1 MSFEGKVAAVTGAGS
16 GIGQQ
21 LALQL
26 GRQGCH
32 VAISDAVEEKLLETA
47 KLLGQSNIRCIPTV
61 VDVSD
66 QKAVEDWANA
76 TITEFGSV
84 DYIFNNAGVAL
95 VDEVHSLTYDNFH
108 WLMNINFWGVVHGS
122 KAFLPHF
129 QNKKSGH
136 IINIS
141 SIFGIIAVPTQSAY
155 NAAKFA
161 VRGFSEAMRM
171 EQADTGVKVTC
182 VHPGGIKTDIVRNGR
197 IESAGLGAANRLELE
212 KKFDAQAKT
221 TAEEAAKVIL
231 DGVSTGKPRIL
242 IGSDA
247 RFLDR
252 LQRLFPQKYPKI
264 LGFLSSLK
272 KK

>member
-16 GIGQQ
+16 GIGRQ

-26 GRQGCH
+26 ASRGCH
-32 VAISDAVEEKLLETA
+32 VAISDAAEEKLQETA
-47 KLLGQSNIRCIPTV
+47 RLLGHSNIRFISTI

-66 QKAVEDWANA
+66 QQAVEKWAQA
-76 TITEFGSV
+76 TITEFGTV

-141 SIFGIIAVPTQSAY
+141 SIVGIIAFPTQSAY
-155 NAAKFA
+155 NASKFA
-161 VRGFSEAMRM
+161 VKGFTEAMRM
-171 EQADTGVKVTC
+171 EQAGTGVKVTC
-182 VHPGGIKTDIVRNGR
+182 VHPGGIKTDIIRDARLG
-197 IESAGLGAANRLELE
+197 SADIGAVNREEFE
-212 KKFDAQAKT
+212 KWFDAQAKT
-221 TAEEAAKVIL
+221 TAEQAANIIL
-231 DGVSTGKPRIL
+231 DGVSKGNSRIL
-242 IGSDA
+242 IGGDA

-264 LGFLSSLK
+264 LGFLSGLK